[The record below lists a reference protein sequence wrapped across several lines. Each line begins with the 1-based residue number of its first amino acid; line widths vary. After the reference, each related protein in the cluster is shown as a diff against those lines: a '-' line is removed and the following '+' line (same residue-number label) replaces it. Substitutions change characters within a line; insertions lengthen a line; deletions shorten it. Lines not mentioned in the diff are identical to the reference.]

1 MHTPPRTPDNM
12 RTKKL
17 MPWKLNGP
25 FPKGFTSET
34 RQETEYFLPLS
45 QKRNISLTLPSIYS
59 RACTPMVLSPQ
70 GSRMGSRMGTPMAE
84 SRPRTTQDVNLNATF
99 QVRFPG
105 DSSLYEFKSWDEVDK
120 EFKRRGYDPRHAN
133 IHSNKSETRS
143 HVQKD
148 RSRILTSYGDMS
160 TTIKQLASEGVCM
173 QEFDSIK

>member
-1 MHTPPRTPDNM
+1 MGR
-12 RTKKL
+12 
-17 MPWKLNGP
+17 
-25 FPKGFTSET
+25 FPKASLANPGK
-34 RQETEYFLPLS
+34 RLNIFLPLS
-45 QKRNISLTLPSIYS
+45 TKEEHFAYFQSIYS

-70 GSRMGSRMGTPMAE
+70 GSRMGSRMGTPMAD
-84 SRPRTTQDVNLNATF
+84 SRPRTTQGVNLNATF